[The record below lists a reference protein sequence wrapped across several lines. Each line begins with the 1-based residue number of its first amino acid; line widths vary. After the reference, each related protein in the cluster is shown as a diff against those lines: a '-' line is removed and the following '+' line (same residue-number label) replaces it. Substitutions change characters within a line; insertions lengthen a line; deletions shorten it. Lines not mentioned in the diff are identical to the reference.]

1 MVGVSFCEGVFW
13 LAVESW
19 EGDGQLC
26 VCVCVWRCVFG
37 GYKEPKNKIQIRVR

>member
-26 VCVCVWRCVFG
+26 VCVCG
-37 GYKEPKNKIQIRVR
+37 GVCLGVIKKQKTKYK